1 MSSKI
6 STRIV
11 VIFLSSCLLGSLSY
25 AQRNFDTVQVRSAK
39 LSDGIFML
47 TGSGGNIGL
56 SSGEDGIFII
66 DDQFAPLTDKIKTA
80 IATATGS
87 TAPVRFVLNTH
98 WHWDHTGGN
107 ENMGKAGA
115 VIVAHK
121 NVRKR
126 MSVENFNAFFKNT
139 TPASPAVALPV
150 VTFTTDVTFHLNG
163 DEIHVFHVDT
173 AHTDGDAIVHF
184 LKSNIVHMGDC
195 FFNGFYPFIDVSSGG
210 SVTGMI
216 EAVDR
221 VLAMI
226 NDQTKLIP
234 GHGPL
239 AGKAELKVFRDM
251 LAGIAEN
258 VAKLIVEGKTL
269 DEVKAAKPSKAFD
282 ETWGKGFMSPDNF
295 VGIVYTSLA
304 GIKK

>member
-1 MSSKI
+1 MRSRR

-11 VIFLSSCLLGSLSY
+11 ALFFLLCLLGSLSY
-25 AQRNFDTVQVRSAK
+25 AQRNFDSVQVRSAK
-39 LSDGIFML
+39 LADGVFML

-66 DDQFAPLTDKIKTA
+66 DDQFAPLTDKIKAA
-80 IATATGS
+80 IASSTGS
-87 TAPVRFVLNTH
+87 AAPVRFVLNTH

-115 VIVAHK
+115 VIVAHE

-126 MSVENFNAFFKNT
+126 MSVENFNTFFKNT
-139 TPASPAVALPV
+139 IPASPAVALPV

-163 DEIHVFHVDT
+163 EEIHIFHVDP

-216 EAVDR
+216 AAVDR

-234 GHGPL
+234 GHGRL
-239 AGKAELKVFRDM
+239 GTRSELKAFRDM
-251 LAGIAEN
+251 LAGVRDN
-258 VAKLIVEGKTL
+258 VAKLIAEGKTL
-269 DEVKAAKPSKAFD
+269 DEAKAAKPSRSFD
-282 ETWGKGFMSPDNF
+282 ETWGKGFLSPDDF
-295 VGIVYTSLA
+295 VAIVYASLSP
-304 GIKK
+304 IKK